1 MNNIKKVGL
10 SALAG
15 SLVAMSVNAAE
26 MTVTGGAS
34 ITFADY
40 GADITNNAW
49 SSGDGLT
56 FAASGELDNGLTVS
70 SSYTLDRGVLDDYSV
85 SIATEGMGTI
95 TFHGLDGSSALG
107 AVDDVMPTAY
117 EEPWFGVTSPS
128 KVDGKAYDDMFQY
141 VSPTVAGATVTLTY
155 NQADTT
161 NSDDSLTSMAIAL
174 SPEAIDG
181 LTIGYAT
188 QDDDSGAATAH
199 VSDTTMYVK
208 YVYGAA
214 TLGYQMSDADSATD
228 SSDGESVGYGIS
240 YAVSDE
246 LSISYGA
253 HTYETPND
261 STDKDQE
268 ASAISASY
276 TSGGMTISA
285 AAGSVDNVGGTD
297 ATDRDTYEIAM
308 SFAF

>member
-40 GADITNNAW
+40 GADVTNNAW

-199 VSDTTMYVK
+199 VTDTTMYVK

-297 ATDRDTYEIAM
+297 ATDRDTYEISM

>member
-1 MNNIKKVGL
+1 MNNIKKIGL

-297 ATDRDTYEIAM
+297 ATDRDTYEISM

>member
-1 MNNIKKVGL
+1 MNNIKKIGL

-85 SIATEGMGTI
+85 SISTEGMGTI

-297 ATDRDTYEIAM
+297 ATDRDTYEISM

>member
-174 SPEAIDG
+174 SPVAIDG

-297 ATDRDTYEIAM
+297 ATDRDTYEISM

>member
-276 TSGGMTISA
+276 TSCGMTISA

-297 ATDRDTYEIAM
+297 ATDRDTYEISM

>member
-40 GADITNNAW
+40 GADVTNNAW

-297 ATDRDTYEIAM
+297 ATDRDTYEISM

>member
-1 MNNIKKVGL
+1 MNNIKKIGL

>member
-107 AVDDVMPTAY
+107 AVDDVIPTAY

-174 SPEAIDG
+174 SPEAVDG

-297 ATDRDTYEIAM
+297 ATDRDTYEISM